1 MPITPT
7 ESRDRQFIDN
17 IRAGLREL
25 PKLPSPQDIRAA
37 ALALFT
43 RQLDAKLK
51 NLQDG
56 EALQI
61 TYRVDIVGQN
71 GKIRGGSG
79 SERNMPEYLEWRKA
93 VYSRDVFTC
102 KECGSKKRLNA
113 HHIKPWHTHSDLRF
127 TVSNGITL
135 CGDCHAKK
143 HPHLNFTKKH
153 GN

>member
-1 MPITPT
+1 MPVTPT
-7 ESRDRQFIDN
+7 ESRDRRFIDH
-17 IRAGLREL
+17 IRAGLGEL
-25 PKLPSPQDIRAA
+25 PKLPSQQDIRVA

-56 EALQI
+56 EAIQI
-61 TYRVDIVGQN
+61 TYRIDIVGQN

-93 VYSRDVFTC
+93 VYSRDAFTC

-113 HHIKPWHTHSDLRF
+113 HHIKPWHAHRDLRF